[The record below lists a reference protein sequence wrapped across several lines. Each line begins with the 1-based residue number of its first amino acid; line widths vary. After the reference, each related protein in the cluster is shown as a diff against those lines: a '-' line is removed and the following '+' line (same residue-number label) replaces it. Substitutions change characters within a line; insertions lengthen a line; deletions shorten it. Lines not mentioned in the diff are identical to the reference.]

1 MEVVIRVRPWQE
13 VYGNLAPE
21 TGGLSVSQPGRDE
34 RAVE

>member
-1 MEVVIRVRPWQE
+1 MKVVIRTRPWQE

-21 TGGLSVSQPGRDE
+21 TGGLSVSQAGCDE